1 MRTELPSIVALLV
14 LATTS
19 CSGVKN
25 ARTETVRINGNCGMC
40 EATIEEAGLQKGI
53 SQVDWDKRSRDA
65 VVTFDSARTTAD
77 AVLRRIAE
85 AGYDNQA
92 YLAPDAIYEK
102 LPLCCHYE
110 RTGKRIPVNPDPG
123 HKGGMHAHQSSSA
136 GTTAE
141 QHEHGADHL
150 HGAAVSTA
158 QVPQQTT
165 ETFAEVF
172 KHYFALKDALIA
184 GDKTKAKEHAEELDG
199 AMHSV
204 DIEALPAGHQ
214 PMWTEVMTA
223 IMPHLHPL
231 SETTD
236 LGKQRDLFA
245 KLTAPMAQLAKAAPQ
260 AQSIYLDH
268 CPMFNGGSDWLST
281 DKAIKNPFY
290 GSAMLTCGSVKETIG
305 GK

>member
-1 MRTELPSIVALLV
+1 MRTALPPIITLLL
-14 LATTS
+14 LAITS

-40 EATIEEAGLQKGI
+40 EATIEEAGLQKGL
-53 SQVDWDKRSRDA
+53 SQVDWDKGSRDA
-65 VVTFDSARTTAD
+65 VLTFDSTRTTAD
-77 AVLRRIAE
+77 AMLRRIAE

-92 YLAPDAIYEK
+92 YLAPDAVYEK

-110 RTGKRIPVNPDPG
+110 RTGKHIPVNPDPG

-136 GTTAE
+136 DMTAE

-150 HGAAVSTA
+150 HGAAVSAA
-158 QVPQQTT
+158 QVPAQTI

-184 GDKTKAKEHAEELDG
+184 GDKTKAKEHAEGLDG

-204 DIEALPAGHQ
+204 DAEVLPADQQG
-214 PMWTEVMTA
+214 MWTEVMTA

-236 LGKQRDLFA
+236 LAKQRELFA